1 MEAIVGLSYFVHTC
15 KVPTRRRPRNGFQ
28 KSVRDRPCL
37 SRVSFG
43 GIISFEPSIW
53 SEWVPRNQSWIGP
66 ALQESVLD
74 GNASIESLQS
84 PTKTHKI
91 RIFRQHAPIHRWFGQ
106 LWMCLDLVFWGQ
118 FWEGEV
124 GLLGRPL
131 IKPHPDRGSPK
142 LSMEVDDQ
150 RF

>member
-1 MEAIVGLSYFVHTC
+1 MMSDSH
-15 KVPTRRRPRNGFQ
+15 
-28 KSVRDRPCL
+28 SVIEL
-37 SRVSFG
+37 ES
-43 GIISFEPSIW
+43 SIR

-131 IKPHPDRGSPK
+131 IKTHPDRGSPK

-150 RF
+150 RFSAKRLIV